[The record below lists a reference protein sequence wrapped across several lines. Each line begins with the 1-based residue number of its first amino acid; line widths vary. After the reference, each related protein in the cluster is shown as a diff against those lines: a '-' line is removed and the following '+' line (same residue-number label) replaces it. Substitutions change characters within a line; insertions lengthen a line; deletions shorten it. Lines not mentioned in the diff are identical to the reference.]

1 MVFRTCITLS
11 ILAVVLLSMHV
22 YEQISFGADMI
33 NIVRIVCNCIALL
46 TMRLLPGISPQY
58 GAKWVSYPDPF
69 SRWCTDT
76 AG

>member
-1 MVFRTCITLS
+1 
-11 ILAVVLLSMHV
+11 MHV

-76 AG
+76 AGRDQVLQLLDSRLEVH